1 MYFCKIK
8 IDDLSTFEIMTT
20 ANYTEDQVRDIART
34 ILHLEE
40 TETAK
45 AGVGQLTSFNQL
57 GFPKVKDRPDGWYL
71 PNETFFPALILEV
84 KGSNVK
90 LGDKERTEL
99 LKNIRIVQS
108 RYKHVVGLLY
118 NGFELEVYKD
128 GELIS
133 VEGELMDKEHY
144 LGLFATNGINKML
157 IYSLTHS
164 INDTLHFDFLIK
176 NLYHRM
182 IFTACALVAKRYGAT
197 LSKGMSFGLFTT
209 SVRETLEN
217 SLSEDLSKNKKLQ
230 ILIDVFSEI
239 KLNTHCKQAA
249 IDQFIEDVTKISDNI
264 NSDFWNGEDVMAIFF
279 NEFNRYKAKSE
290 SGQVFTPDHIT
301 SFMYQITETTKH
313 DTVLDAACG
322 SGAFLVKSMCNMIK
336 EAGGI
341 RTQEARE
348 IAQTQLF
355 GIEYDREIFAL
366 ACANMLIHKDGKTN
380 LEHMDSRSFDAS
392 VWIRGKNI
400 TRVLMNPPFEN
411 KYGCLDIVENV
422 LNNVPRGTV
431 CAFILP
437 DNKLEKA
444 RGRVRRWMQTH
455 RLTKII
461 KLPKEIFSGVTTSI
475 FVFVV
480 GTPQLKQEIFT
491 CYMAEDGL
499 ETIKNQGRQDIR
511 GRWEAIEKKWVDIV
525 RKQSGS
531 DTIQWIHPDEHLSYQ
546 EKITVPLP
554 TRADFMKRTLSY
566 ALFKQEIEEAP
577 FFENVSANRLY
588 GSPLKDEYKRI
599 LTPSE
604 KQELPLNTEKWKP
617 FKMGGKDGLFTIS
630 KGNRLTK
637 ADQRDG
643 RINYVGASAFNNGIT
658 NHIGNDDSLCPARTI
673 SVCYNGSI
681 GEAFYQDEPYW
692 ATDDVNVLMPHFP
705 INPSIAIFLA
715 TVIKNESVK
724 YAFNNKWTK
733 ELMEQSEIVLPAKS
747 DGTPDFD
754 YMEKY
759 IQSLPYSRFF

>member
-1 MYFCKIK
+1 MAS
-8 IDDLSTFEIMTT
+8 D
-20 ANYTEDQVRDIART
+20 NYTEDQVRDIARAK
-34 ILHLEE
+34 LHLEE
-40 TETAK
+40 TESAQ

-57 GFPKVKDRPDGWYL
+57 GFRGVKDRPDGWYL
-71 PNETFFPALILEV
+71 PNETYYPALILEV
-84 KGSNVK
+84 KGSNIK
-90 LGDKERTEL
+90 LGDREREEL
-99 LKNIRIVQS
+99 LKNIRIVQT
-108 RYKHVVGLLY
+108 RYKHIVGLLY

-128 GELIS
+128 GERIDGES
-133 VEGELMDKEHY
+133 ELMDKEHY
-144 LGLFATNGINKML
+144 FGLFATNRINKML

-197 LSKGMSFGLFTT
+197 LVKGMSFELFST
-209 SVRETLEN
+209 SIRETLEN
-217 SLSEDLSKNKKLQ
+217 SLSEDLAKNKKLQ

-239 KLNTHCKQAA
+239 KLNTHCKQEA
-249 IDQFIEDVTKISDNI
+249 INQFIEDVSKISDNI

-301 SFMYQITETTKH
+301 SFMYQITDTTKQ

-348 IAQTQLF
+348 IAQTQLY
-355 GIEYDREIFAL
+355 GIEFDREIYAL

-380 LEHMDSRSFDAS
+380 LEHMDSRSAEAGW
-392 VWIRGKNI
+392 WIRQKPI

-422 LNNVPRGTV
+422 LNNVPKGTV

-444 RGRVRRWMQTH
+444 RGRVRRWMQIH

-475 FVFVV
+475 FIFIV
-480 GTPQLKQEIFT
+480 GTPQKKQEIFT

-511 GRWEAIEKKWVDIV
+511 GRWETIEQQWVNII
-525 RKQSGS
+525 RKQTGS
-531 DTIQWIHPDEHLSYQ
+531 DTIQWIRPDEHLSYQ
-546 EKITVPLP
+546 EAIIVPRP
-554 TRADFMKRTLSY
+554 RRPDFMKRALAY
-566 ALFKQEIEEAP
+566 ALFKKEIDEAS
-577 FFENVSANRLY
+577 FFQNVSENRLY
-588 GSPLKDEYKRI
+588 GTPLADEYKCI
-599 LTPSE
+599 LAPTGKPE
-604 KQELPLNTEKWKP
+604 IPLNTDEWKS
-617 FKMGGKDGLFTIS
+617 FCLGGKDGLFTIA
-630 KGNRLTK
+630 KGCRLTK
-637 ADQRDG
+637 ADQREG

-658 NHIGNDDSLCPARTI
+658 NHIGNDDQLCQPGTI

-681 GEAFYQDEPYW
+681 GEAFFQDKPYW
-692 ATDDVNVLMPHFP
+692 ATDDVNVLMPKFRLTP
-705 INPSIAIFLA
+705 YIAIFIA

-733 ELMEQSEIVLPAKS
+733 DLMERSEIYLPAKS

-754 YMEKY
+754 FMESY
-759 IQSLPYSRFF
+759 VQSLPYSRFF

>member
-1 MYFCKIK
+1 M
-8 IDDLSTFEIMTT
+8 SNTT
-20 ANYTEDQVRDIART
+20 YTEDQVRDIAR
-34 ILHLEE
+34 IKLHLEE
-40 TETAK
+40 TESAK

-57 GFPKVKDRPDGWYL
+57 GFRGVKDRPDGWYL
-71 PNETFFPALILEV
+71 PNETHYPALVFEA
-84 KGSNVK
+84 KGSNIK
-90 LGDKERTEL
+90 LGDKEREEL
-99 LKNIRIVQS
+99 LKNIGIVQT
-108 RYKHVVGLLY
+108 RYQHVVGILY

-128 GELIS
+128 GELVS
-133 VEGELMDKEHY
+133 GENELLDKEHY

-197 LSKGMSFGLFTT
+197 LAQGMSFGLFTT
-209 SVRETLEN
+209 SIRETLE
-217 SLSEDLSKNKKLQ
+217 SALSEDLAKNKKLQ

-239 KLNTHCKQAA
+239 KLNTHCKQDA
-249 IDQFIEDVTKISDNI
+249 INQFIEDVTKISDNI

-301 SFMYQITETTKH
+301 SFMYQITDTTKQ

-322 SGAFLVKSMCNMIK
+322 SGAFLVKAMCNMIK
-336 EAGGI
+336 EAGGV

-355 GIEYDREIFAL
+355 GIEFDREIYAL

-380 LEHMDSRSFDAS
+380 LEHMDSRSAEAG
-392 VWIRGKNI
+392 WWMREKPI

-422 LNNVPRGTV
+422 LDNVSKGTI

-444 RGRVRRWMQTH
+444 RGRVRRWMQRH

-499 ETIKNQGRQDIR
+499 QTIKNQGRHDIR
-511 GRWEAIEKKWVDIV
+511 GRWETIEQRWVDIV
-525 RKQSGS
+525 RKQTGS

-546 EKITVPLP
+546 EDIKVPMP
-554 TRADFMKRTLSY
+554 TRADFMRRTLAY
-566 ALFKQEIEEAP
+566 ALFKQGIEEQP
-577 FFENVSANRLY
+577 FFENVSENRLY
-588 GSPLKDEYKRI
+588 GTPLAEEYKEI
-599 LTPSE
+599 LAPIDSPE
-604 KQELPLNTEKWKP
+604 ILLNTNQWEN
-617 FKMGGKDGLFTIS
+617 FRLGGVDGLFKIS
-630 KGNRLTK
+630 KGSRLTK

-658 NHIGNDDSLCPARTI
+658 NHIGNDDQLCEAGTI

-681 GEAFYQDEPYW
+681 GEAFYQDESYW
-692 ATDDVNVLMPHFP
+692 ATDDVNVLIPRFRLTP
-705 INPSIAIFLA
+705 YIAIFIA
-715 TVIKNESVK
+715 TVIKNESIK

-733 ELMEQSEIVLPAKS
+733 ELMERSEIALPAKA

-754 YMEKY
+754 FMERY
-759 IQSLPYSRFF
+759 IKSLPYSRFLVKP

>member
-1 MYFCKIK
+1 MGSLF
-8 IDDLSTFEIMTT
+8 
-20 ANYTEDQVRDIART
+20 YTEDQVRDIART
-34 ILHLEE
+34 KLHLEE
-40 TETAK
+40 TESAK

-57 GFPKVKDRPDGWYL
+57 GFCGIKDRPDGWYL
-71 PNETFFPALILEV
+71 PNETHYPALVLEV
-84 KGSNVK
+84 KSSNIK
-90 LGDKERTEL
+90 FGKKERDEL
-99 LKNIRIVQS
+99 LKNIHIVQT
-108 RYKHVVGLLY
+108 RYMHVVGLLY

-128 GELIS
+128 GEQVVCEI
-133 VEGELMDKEHY
+133 ELMDKEHY
-144 LGLFATNGINKML
+144 LGLFSTNRINKLL

-197 LSKGMSFGLFTT
+197 LVKGMSFNLFKA
-209 SVRETLEN
+209 SIRETLES
-217 SLSEDLSKNKKLQ
+217 SLSEDLTKNKKLQ
-230 ILIDVFSEI
+230 ILLEVFSEI
-239 KLNTHCKQAA
+239 KLNTQCKQEA
-249 IDQFIEDVTKISDNI
+249 INQFIDDVSRISDNI

-301 SFMYQITETTKH
+301 SFMYQITDTTKQ
-313 DTVLDAACG
+313 DTILDAACG

-336 EAGGI
+336 EVGGV

-348 IAQTQLF
+348 IAQTQLY
-355 GIEYDREIFAL
+355 GIEFDREIYAL

-380 LEHMDSRSFDAS
+380 LEHMDSRSIEAGW
-392 VWIRGKNI
+392 WIRQKPI
-400 TRVLMNPPFEN
+400 TKVLMNPPFEN

-422 LNNVPRGTV
+422 LNNVPKGTV

-444 RGRVRRWMQTH
+444 RGRVRRWMQNH

-461 KLPKEIFSGVTTSI
+461 KLPKDIFSGVTTSI
-475 FVFVV
+475 FMFVV
-480 GTPQLKQEIFT
+480 GTPQCRQEIFT

-511 GRWEAIEKKWVDIV
+511 GRWETIEEKWVDIV
-525 RKQSGS
+525 RKQTGS
-531 DTIQWIHPDEHLSYQ
+531 DTIQWIKPDEHLSYQ
-546 EKITVPLP
+546 EDIKVPMP
-554 TRADFMKRTLSY
+554 TRADFMKRTLAY
-566 ALFKQEIEEAP
+566 ALFKHKIEEVP
-577 FFENVSANRLY
+577 FFENVSENRLY
-588 GSPLKDEYKRI
+588 GTPLNEEYKEI
-599 LTPSE
+599 LAPSFN
-604 KQELPLNTEKWKP
+604 QEIPLNTNEWKG
-617 FKMGGKDGLFTIS
+617 FRMGGKDSILFTIT
-630 KGNRLTK
+630 KGSRLTK

-658 NHIGNDDSLCPARTI
+658 NHIGNDDELCEAGTI

-692 ATDDVNVLMPHFP
+692 ATDDVNVLKPKFKLTP
-705 INPSIAIFLA
+705 YIAIFIA
-715 TVIKNESVK
+715 TVIKNESIK

-733 ELMEQSEIVLPAKS
+733 ELMEQSEIVLPAKA

-754 YMEKY
+754 FMEHY
-759 IQSLPYSRFF
+759 IKSLPYSKFF

>member
-1 MYFCKIK
+1 MA
-8 IDDLSTFEIMTT
+8 STI
-20 ANYTEDQVRDIART
+20 YTEDQVRDIART
-34 ILHLEE
+34 KLHLEE
-40 TETAK
+40 TESAK

-57 GFPKVKDRPDGWYL
+57 GFYGIKDRPDGWYL
-71 PNETFFPALILEV
+71 PNEIYYPALVLEV
-84 KGSNVK
+84 KSSNIKFGS
-90 LGDKERTEL
+90 KEREEL
-99 LKNIRIVQS
+99 LKNIHIVQT

-128 GELIS
+128 DELVIGEN
-133 VEGELMDKEHY
+133 ELLDKEHY
-144 LGLFATNGINKML
+144 LGLFSTNRINKLL

-197 LSKGMSFGLFTT
+197 LVKGMSFNLFTT
-209 SVRETLEN
+209 SIRETLES
-217 SLSEDLSKNKKLQ
+217 SLTEDLTRNKKLQ
-230 ILIDVFSEI
+230 ILLDVFSEI
-239 KLNTHCKQAA
+239 KLNTQCKQEA
-249 IDQFIEDVTKISDNI
+249 INQFIEDVSKISDNI

-301 SFMYQITETTKH
+301 SFMYQITETTKQ
-313 DTVLDAACG
+313 DKILDAACG

-348 IAQTQLF
+348 IAQTQLY
-355 GIEYDREIFAL
+355 GIEFDREIYAL

-380 LEHMDSRSFDAS
+380 LEHMDSRSVEAGW
-392 VWIRGKNI
+392 WIHQKPI
-400 TRVLMNPPFEN
+400 TKVLMNPPFEN

-422 LNNVPRGTV
+422 LNNVPKGTV

-444 RGRVRRWMQTH
+444 RGRVRRWMQNH

-475 FVFVV
+475 FMFVV
-480 GTPQLKQEIFT
+480 GIPQHKQEIFT
-491 CYMAEDGL
+491 CYMVEDGL

-511 GRWEAIEKKWVDIV
+511 GRWEAIEQQWVDIV
-525 RKQSGS
+525 SKQTGS
-531 DTIQWIHPDEHLSYQ
+531 DTIQWIKPDEHLSYQ
-546 EKITVPLP
+546 EKIEVPMP
-554 TRADFMKRTLSY
+554 TRADFMKRTLAY
-566 ALFKQEIEEAP
+566 ALFKQNIEETP
-577 FFENVSANRLY
+577 FFENVSENRLY
-588 GSPLKDEYKRI
+588 GSPLKEEYKAI
-599 LTPSE
+599 LASSNN
-604 KQELPLNTEKWKP
+604 QEIPLCTDRWKS
-617 FKMGGKDGLFTIS
+617 FCLGGKNSVLFTIT
-630 KGNRLTK
+630 KGSRLTK
-637 ADQRDG
+637 ADQYEG

-658 NHIGNDDSLCPARTI
+658 NHIGNDDELCEAGTI

-681 GEAFYQDEPYW
+681 GEAFYQDQPYW
-692 ATDDVNVLMPHFP
+692 ATDDVNVLKPKFILTP
-705 INPSIAIFLA
+705 YIAIFIA
-715 TVIKNESVK
+715 TVIKNESIK

-754 YMEKY
+754 FMEQY
-759 IQSLPYSRFF
+759 IKSLPYSKFF

>member
-1 MYFCKIK
+1 MAA
-8 IDDLSTFEIMTT
+8 TV
-20 ANYTEDQVRDIART
+20 YTEDQVRDMARAK
-34 ILHLEE
+34 LHLEASE
-40 TETAK
+40 SAK

-57 GFPKVKDRPDGWYL
+57 GFRGVKDRPDGWYL
-71 PNETFFPALILEV
+71 PNETSYPALVVET
-84 KGSNVK
+84 KSSTTK
-90 LGDKERTEL
+90 LGDAEREEL
-99 LKNIRIVQS
+99 MKNMRIVQT
-108 RYKHVVGLLY
+108 RYKHVVGLLF

-128 GELIS
+128 GERLAGES
-133 VEGELMDKEHY
+133 ELMDKEHY
-144 LGLFATNGINKML
+144 LGLFSTNRINKMQ
-157 IYSLTHS
+157 IYTLTHS

-182 IFTACALVAKRYGAT
+182 IFTACALVAKRYGAP
-197 LSKGMSFGLFTT
+197 LIRGMSYGLFTT
-209 SVRETLEN
+209 AIRETLEQ
-217 SLSEDLSKNKKLQ
+217 SLSADLAKNKKLQ
-230 ILIDVFSEI
+230 ILLDVFSEI
-239 KLNTHCKQAA
+239 KLNTRCKQEA
-249 IDQFIEDVTKISDNI
+249 INQFIDDVTKISDNI

-301 SFMYQITETTKH
+301 SFMYQITGTSKQ

-336 EAGGI
+336 EAGGV

-348 IAQTQLF
+348 IAQTQLY
-355 GIEYDREIFAL
+355 GIEYDREIYAL

-380 LEHMDSRSFDAS
+380 LELMDSRSVDAAWWMS
-392 VWIRGKNI
+392 QKPI

-422 LNNVPRGTV
+422 LTHVPKGAV

-444 RGRVRRWMQTH
+444 RGRVRRWMQSH
-455 RLTKII
+455 RLEKII
-461 KLPKEIFSGVTTSI
+461 KLPKDIFSGVTTSI
-475 FVFVV
+475 FIFTT
-480 GTPQLKQEIFT
+480 GSPQKRQEIFA

-511 GRWEAIEKKWVDIV
+511 GRWEAIERRWVEIV
-525 RKQSGS
+525 RKQTGS
-531 DTIQWIHPDEHLSYQ
+531 DTIQWLRPDEHLSYQ
-546 EKITVPLP
+546 EDIRVPLP
-554 TRADFMKRTLSY
+554 TRADFMRRTLAY
-566 ALFKQEIEEAP
+566 ALFKQHIEEAP
-577 FFENVSANRLY
+577 FFQNVSENRLY
-588 GSPLKDEYKRI
+588 GTPLRTEYQQI

-604 KQELPLNTEKWKP
+604 QPEMTLDTSVWQSFRL
-617 FKMGGKDGLFTIS
+617 GGDDGLFEIT
-630 KGNRLTK
+630 KGTRLTK

-658 NHIGNDDSLCPARTI
+658 NHIGNDEALSPAGTI

-681 GEAFYQDEPYW
+681 GEAFYQDQPYW
-692 ATDDVNVLMPHFP
+692 ATDDVNVLHPRFRLTP
-705 INPSIAIFLA
+705 ATAIFIA

-733 ELMEQSEIVLPAKS
+733 DLMEKSEIALPAKA
-747 DGTPDFD
+747 DGSPDFCF
-754 YMEKY
+754 MEQY
-759 IQSLPYSRFF
+759 IHSLPYARFI

>member
-1 MYFCKIK
+1 M
-8 IDDLSTFEIMTT
+8 STAI
-20 ANYTEDQVRDIART
+20 YTEDQVRDIARET
-34 ILHLEE
+34 LHLEE

-57 GFPKVKDRPDGWYL
+57 GFPGVKDRPDGWYL
-71 PNETFFPALILEV
+71 PNETYFPALVLEV
-84 KGSNVK
+84 KGSSIK
-90 LGDKERTEL
+90 LGEKEREEL
-99 LKNIRIVQS
+99 KKNMLIVQT
-108 RYKHVVGLLY
+108 RYKQVIGLLY

-128 GELIS
+128 NELIADE
-133 VEGELMDKEHY
+133 VGLMDKEHY

-182 IFTACALVAKRYGAT
+182 IFTACALVAKRFGAT
-197 LSKGMSFGLFTT
+197 LVKGMSFGLFST
-209 SVRETLEN
+209 SIRETLEK
-217 SLSEDLSKNKKLQ
+217 SLSGDLSMNKKLQ

-239 KLNTHCKQAA
+239 KLNAHCKQDA
-249 IDQFIEDVTKISDNI
+249 INQFIEDISKISDNI

-279 NEFNRYKAKSE
+279 NEFNRYKTKSE

-301 SFMYQITETTKH
+301 SFMYQITETSKH

-322 SGAFLVKSMCNMIK
+322 SGAFLVKAMCNMIK

-341 RTQEARE
+341 RTQEAHE
-348 IAQTQLF
+348 IARTQLY
-355 GIEYDREIFAL
+355 GIEFDREIYAL

-380 LEHMDSRSFDAS
+380 LEHMDSRSADAAWWMRQKS
-392 VWIRGKNI
+392 I

-422 LNNVPRGTV
+422 LYNVPRGTV

-444 RGRVRRWMQTH
+444 RGRVRRWLQTH

-475 FVFVV
+475 FIFNV
-480 GTPQLKQEIFT
+480 GTPQNKQDIFT

-511 GRWEAIEKKWVDIV
+511 GRWDAIEKQWVEIV
-525 RKQSGS
+525 RKQTGS
-531 DTIQWIHPDEHLSYQ
+531 DTIQWIHPNEHLSYQ
-546 EKITVPLP
+546 ENIQVPLP
-554 TRADFMKRTLSY
+554 TRSDFMKRTLSY
-566 ALFKQEIEEAP
+566 ALFKQEIDEDM
-577 FFENVSANRLY
+577 FFKSVSANRLY
-588 GSPLKDEYKRI
+588 GSPLNDEYSRI
-599 LTPSE
+599 LVPSDKTE
-604 KQELPLNTEKWKP
+604 MMLNANCWKK
-617 FKMGGKDGLFTIS
+617 FRLGGTDGLFSIS
-630 KGNRLTK
+630 KGCRLTK

-658 NHIGNDDSLCPARTI
+658 NHIGNDDALCPAGTI

-692 ATDDVNVLMPHFP
+692 ATDDVNVLTPRFHLTP
-705 INPSIAIFLA
+705 YIAIFIA

-733 ELMEQSEIVLPAKS
+733 ELMEQSEIELPARS
-747 DGTPDFD
+747 DGSPDFNF
-754 YMEKY
+754 MEQY
-759 IQSLPYSRFF
+759 ILSLPYSRFF

>member
-1 MYFCKIK
+1 M
-8 IDDLSTFEIMTT
+8 
-20 ANYTEDQVRDIART
+20 ANAVYTEDQVRDIART
-34 ILHLEE
+34 RLHLEE
-40 TETAK
+40 TESAK

-57 GFPKVKDRPDGWYL
+57 GFRGIKDRPDGWYL
-71 PNETFFPALILEV
+71 PNETHYPALVLEV

-90 LGDKERTEL
+90 LGEKEREEI
-99 LKNIRIVQS
+99 LKNINIVKS
-108 RYKHVVGLLY
+108 RYKQVVGILY
-118 NGFELEVYKD
+118 NGYELEVYKN
-128 GELIS
+128 GER
-133 VEGELMDKEHY
+133 VEVEHELLDKERY
-144 LGLFATNGINKML
+144 LSLFAANRINKML

-197 LSKGMSFGLFTT
+197 LTKGMSFRLFAT
-209 SVRETLEN
+209 SVRETLEG
-217 SLSEDLSKNKKLQ
+217 SLTEDLAKNKKLQ
-230 ILIDVFSEI
+230 ILLDVFSEI
-239 KLNTHCKQAA
+239 KLNTNCPQDA
-249 IDQFIEDVTKISDNI
+249 INQFIEDVSKISDNI

-301 SFMYQITETTKH
+301 SFMYQITDTTKQ

-322 SGAFLVKSMCNMIK
+322 SGAFLVKSMCNMVK
-336 EAGGI
+336 EAGGV

-355 GIEYDREIFAL
+355 GIEFDREIYAL

-380 LEHMDSRSFDAS
+380 LEHMDSRSAEAGA
-392 VWIRGKNI
+392 WIRQKPI

-422 LNNVPRGTV
+422 LNNVPKGCI

-444 RGRVRRWMQTH
+444 RGRVHRWMLKH

-475 FVFVV
+475 FVFNV
-480 GTPQLKQEIFT
+480 GTPQNKQEVFT

-499 ETIKNQGRQDIR
+499 ETIKNQGRHDIR
-511 GRWEAIEKKWVDIV
+511 GRWEEIERQWVEIV
-525 RKQSGS
+525 RKQTGS
-531 DTIQWIHPDEHLSYQ
+531 DTIKWIHPDNHLCYQ
-546 EKITVPLP
+546 EDIEVPMP
-554 TRADFMKRTLSY
+554 TRSDFMKRTLAYS
-566 ALFKQEIEEAP
+566 LFKLGIDESS
-577 FFENVSANRLY
+577 FLKNVSENRLY
-588 GSPLKDEYKRI
+588 GTPLEDEYAQI
-599 LTPSE
+599 LAPALEPEIIIDTNS
-604 KQELPLNTEKWKP
+604 WKH
-617 FKMGGKDGLFTIS
+617 FRLGGKEGLFLIT
-630 KGNRLTK
+630 KGSRLTK
-637 ADQRDG
+637 AEQRDG

-658 NHIGNDDSLCPARTI
+658 NHIGNDDQICQPGTI

-692 ATDDVNVLMPHFP
+692 ATDDVNVLTPKFHLTP
-705 INPSIAIFLA
+705 YIAIFIA
-715 TVIKNESVK
+715 TVIKNESVRF
-724 YAFNNKWTK
+724 AFNNKWTK
-733 ELMEQSEIVLPAKS
+733 ELMERSEIALPATV
-747 DGTPDFD
+747 DGSPDFD
-754 YMEKY
+754 FMERY
-759 IQSLPYSRFF
+759 IRSLPYSRYF

>member
-1 MYFCKIK
+1 MASV
-8 IDDLSTFEIMTT
+8 LL
-20 ANYTEDQVRDIART
+20 TEDKVSEIAQQK
-34 ILHLEE
+34 LHLEE
-40 TETAK
+40 TESAR

-57 GFPKVKDRPDGWYL
+57 GFKGVKDRPDGWYL
-71 PNETFFPALILEV
+71 PNETHYPALILEV
-84 KGSNVK
+84 KASNIK
-90 LGDKERTEL
+90 FGDKEREEL
-99 LKNIRIVQS
+99 LKNVRIVQS
-108 RYKHVVGLLY
+108 RYKHVIGLLY
-118 NGFELEVYKD
+118 NGYELEVYKD
-128 GELIS
+128 GKRVEAKEEL
-133 VEGELMDKEHY
+133 LDKEYY
-144 LGLFATNGINKML
+144 LSMFATNRINKML

-197 LSKGMSFGLFTT
+197 LVKGMSFTLFTT
-209 SVRETLEN
+209 SIRETLEK
-217 SLSEDLSKNKKLQ
+217 SLSDDLSKNKKLQ
-230 ILIDVFSEI
+230 TLIDVFSEI
-239 KLNTHCKQAA
+239 RLNAQCKQAA
-249 IDQFIEDVTKISDNI
+249 IDQFIEDVGKISDNI

-301 SFMYQITETTKH
+301 SFMYQITETSKN

-322 SGAFLVKSMCNMIK
+322 SGAFLVKAMCNMIK

-341 RTQEARE
+341 RTKEATE
-348 IAQTQLF
+348 IAQTQLY
-355 GIEYDREIFAL
+355 GIEFDREIYAL

-380 LEHMDSRSFDAS
+380 LEHLDSRLPETGW
-392 VWIRGKNI
+392 WIRQKPI
-400 TRVLMNPPFEN
+400 TKVLMNPPFEN

-444 RGRVRRWMQTH
+444 RGRARRWMQGH

-475 FVFVV
+475 FLFTT
-480 GTPQLKQEIFT
+480 GIGQKDHEIFT

-511 GRWEAIEKKWVDIV
+511 GRWESIERKWVDIV
-525 RKQSGS
+525 RRQSGS
-531 DTIQWIHPDEHLSYQ
+531 DTIQWIKPNEHLSYQ
-546 EKITVPLP
+546 EDIHVPMP
-554 TRADFMKRTLSY
+554 TQADFMKRTLAY
-566 ALFKQEIEEAP
+566 ALFKQDIEEAP
-577 FFENVSANRLY
+577 FFENVRDNRLY
-588 GSPLKDEYKRI
+588 GSPLKEEYKSI
-599 LTPSE
+599 LDFSGFRE
-604 KQELPLNTEKWKP
+604 IPLDSDHWKP
-617 FKMGGKDGLFTIS
+617 FLLGGEKGLFTIS
-630 KGNRLTK
+630 KGSRLTR

-658 NHIGNDDSLCPARTI
+658 NHIGNDDQISQAGTI

-692 ATDDVNVLMPHFP
+692 ATDDVNVLTPKFTLTP
-705 INPSIAIFLA
+705 AIAIFIA

-733 ELMEQSEIVLPAKS
+733 ELMEQSEISLPAKA
-747 DGTPDFD
+747 DGTPDYDF
-754 YMEKY
+754 MERY
-759 IQSLPYSRFF
+759 IKSLPYSRFF

>member
-1 MYFCKIK
+1 MA
-8 IDDLSTFEIMTT
+8 S
-20 ANYTEDQVRDIART
+20 ANYTEDQVRDIARKK
-34 ILHLEE
+34 LHLEE
-40 TETAK
+40 TESAK

-57 GFPKVKDRPDGWYL
+57 GFRGVKDRPDGWYL
-71 PNETFFPALILEV
+71 PNETHYPALVLEV
-84 KGSNVK
+84 KSSNIK
-90 LGDKERTEL
+90 LGDKEREEL
-99 LKNIRIVQS
+99 LKNIRIVQT

-118 NGFELEVYKD
+118 NGYELEVYKNEEQILD
-128 GELIS
+128 EN
-133 VEGELMDKEHY
+133 ELMDKEHY
-144 LGLFATNGINKML
+144 LGLFATNRINKLL

-197 LSKGMSFGLFTT
+197 LVKGMSFMLFTT
-209 SVRETLEN
+209 SIRETLES
-217 SLSEDLSKNKKLQ
+217 SLSEDLAKNKKLQ
-230 ILIDVFSEI
+230 ILLDVFSEI
-239 KLNTHCKQAA
+239 KLNTQCKQEA
-249 IDQFIEDVTKISDNI
+249 INQFIEDVSKISDNI

-301 SFMYQITETTKH
+301 SFMYQITDTTKQ
-313 DTVLDAACG
+313 DTILDAACG

-336 EAGGI
+336 EAGGV

-348 IAQTQLF
+348 IAQAQLY
-355 GIEYDREIFAL
+355 GIEYDREIYAL

-380 LEHMDSRSFDAS
+380 LEHMDSRSVDAGW
-392 VWIRGKNI
+392 WIRQKPI
-400 TRVLMNPPFEN
+400 TKVLMNPPFEN

-422 LNNVPRGTV
+422 LNNVPKGTI

-444 RGRVRRWMQTH
+444 RGRVRRWMQSH

-475 FVFVV
+475 FMFTV
-480 GTPQLKQEIFT
+480 GTPQHKQEIFT
-491 CYMAEDGL
+491 CFMAEDGL

-511 GRWEAIEKKWVDIV
+511 GRWETIEQQWVEIV
-525 RKQSGS
+525 RKQTGS
-531 DTIQWIHPDEHLSYQ
+531 DTIQWIKPDEHLSYQ
-546 EKITVPLP
+546 EDIKVPMP
-554 TRADFMKRTLSY
+554 TRADFMKRTLAY
-566 ALFKQEIEEAP
+566 ALFKQNIEESP
-577 FFENVSANRLY
+577 FFENVSENRLY
-588 GSPLKDEYKRI
+588 GSPLNDEYKDI
-599 LTPSE
+599 LALSNDPE
-604 KQELPLNTEKWKP
+604 IPLNTDLWKS
-617 FKMGGKDGLFTIS
+617 FRLGGKDSILFTIA
-630 KGNRLTK
+630 KGSRLTK
-637 ADQRDG
+637 ADQYEG

-658 NHIGNDDSLCPARTI
+658 NHIGNDDQLCQAGTI

-692 ATDDVNVLMPHFP
+692 ATDDVNVLMPKFRITP
-705 INPSIAIFLA
+705 YIAIFVA
-715 TVIKNESVK
+715 TVIKNESIK

-733 ELMEQSEIVLPAKS
+733 ELMEQSEIMLPAKA

-754 YMEKY
+754 FMERY
-759 IQSLPYSRFF
+759 IKSLPYSKFF

>member
-1 MYFCKIK
+1 MG
-8 IDDLSTFEIMTT
+8 ST
-20 ANYTEDQVRDIART
+20 NYTEDQVRDIARMK
-34 ILHLEE
+34 LHLEE
-40 TETAK
+40 TESAK

-57 GFPKVKDRPDGWYL
+57 GFRGVKDRPDGWYL
-71 PNETFFPALILEV
+71 PNETHYPALILEV
-84 KGSNVK
+84 KGSNIK
-90 LGDKERTEL
+90 LGDKERDEL
-99 LKNIRIVQS
+99 LKNVRIVQT
-108 RYKHVVGLLY
+108 RYRHVVGILF

-128 GELIS
+128 GE
-133 VEGELMDKEHY
+133 VVPGESELLDKEHY

-197 LSKGMSFGLFTT
+197 LIRGMSFGLFST
-209 SVRETLEN
+209 SIRETLERA
-217 SLSEDLSKNKKLQ
+217 LSEDLVKNKKLQ

-239 KLNTHCKQAA
+239 KLNTHCKQDA
-249 IDQFIEDVTKISDNI
+249 INQFIEDITKISDNI

-301 SFMYQITETTKH
+301 SFMYQITDTTRQ

-322 SGAFLVKSMCNMIK
+322 SGAFLVKAMCNMIK
-336 EAGGI
+336 EAGGV

-355 GIEYDREIFAL
+355 GIEFDREIYAL

-380 LEHMDSRSFDAS
+380 LEHMDSRSAEAG
-392 VWIRGKNI
+392 WWMREKPI

-422 LNNVPRGTV
+422 LDNVPKGTV

-444 RGRVRRWMQTH
+444 RGRVRRWMQSH

-480 GTPQLKQEIFT
+480 GIPQLKQEIFT
-491 CYMAEDGL
+491 CYMEEDGL
-499 ETIKNQGRQDIR
+499 ETIKNQGRHDIR
-511 GRWEAIEKKWVDIV
+511 GRWEAIEQRWVDIV
-525 RKQSGS
+525 RKQTGS
-531 DTIQWIHPDEHLSYQ
+531 DTIQWIRPDEHLSYQ
-546 EKITVPLP
+546 EDIKVPMP
-554 TRADFMKRTLSY
+554 TRADFMKRALAY
-566 ALFKQEIEEAP
+566 ALFKQGIEEQP
-577 FFENVSANRLY
+577 FFENVSENRLY
-588 GSPLKDEYKRI
+588 GTPLADEYKQI
-599 LTPSE
+599 LAPAESPDI
-604 KQELPLNTEKWKP
+604 PLHTDRWRH
-617 FKMGGKDGLFTIS
+617 FRLGGADGLFTIK
-630 KGNRLTK
+630 KGSRLTK

-643 RINYVGASAFNNGIT
+643 RINYVGASAFNTGIT
-658 NHIGNDDSLCPARTI
+658 NHIGNDDELCEAGTI

-692 ATDDVNVLMPHFP
+692 ATDDVNVLMPRFRLTP
-705 INPSIAIFLA
+705 YIAIFLA
-715 TVIKNESVK
+715 TVIKNESIK

-733 ELMEQSEIVLPAKS
+733 ELMERSEIALPAQS
-747 DGTPDFD
+747 DGTPDYDF
-754 YMEKY
+754 MEQY
-759 IQSLPYSRFF
+759 IKSLPYSAFFGKSV

>member
-1 MYFCKIK
+1 M
-8 IDDLSTFEIMTT
+8 
-20 ANYTEDQVRDIART
+20 ART
-34 ILHLEE
+34 KLHLEE
-40 TETAK
+40 SESAR

-57 GFPKVKDRPDGWYL
+57 GFRGVKDRPDGWYL
-71 PNETFFPALILEV
+71 PHETHYPALILEV

-90 LGDKERTEL
+90 LSDKERGEL
-99 LKNIRIVQS
+99 LKNVRIVQT

-118 NGFELEVYKD
+118 NGFELEVFKD
-128 GELIS
+128 GEQIT
-133 VEGELMDKEHY
+133 GENELKDKEYY
-144 LGLFATNGINKML
+144 LGLFASNRINKML

-197 LSKGMSFGLFTT
+197 LVCGMSFGLFTT
-209 SVRETLEN
+209 SIRETLERA
-217 SLSEDLSKNKKLQ
+217 LSGDLAKNKKLQ

-239 KLNTHCKQAA
+239 KLNTHCKQEA
-249 IDQFIEDVTKISDNI
+249 INQFIEDVTRISDNI

-301 SFMYQITETTKH
+301 SFMYKITETTKQ

-322 SGAFLVKSMCNMIK
+322 SGAFLVKAMCNMIK
-336 EAGGI
+336 EAGGV

-348 IAQTQLF
+348 IAQTQLY
-355 GIEYDREIFAL
+355 GIEYDREIYAL

-380 LEHMDSRSFDAS
+380 LEHMDSRSVEAGW
-392 VWIRGKNI
+392 WIREKPV

-422 LNNVPRGTV
+422 LDNVPRGTV

-461 KLPKEIFSGVTTSI
+461 KLPKEVFSGVTTSI
-475 FVFVV
+475 FIFIV
-480 GTPQLKQEIFT
+480 GTPQHKHEIFT

-499 ETIKNQGRQDIR
+499 ETIKNQGRHDIR
-511 GRWEAIEKKWVDIV
+511 GRWEAIEQRWVDIV
-525 RKQSGS
+525 LKQAGS

-546 EKITVPLP
+546 EDIKVPLP
-554 TRADFMKRTLSY
+554 TVEDFMRRALAY

-588 GSPLKDEYKRI
+588 RTPLKEEYKAI
-599 LTPSE
+599 LAPSE
-604 KQELPLNTEKWKP
+604 EVEMPLDTDQWKR
-617 FKMGGKDGLFTIS
+617 FRLGGEGGLFTIV
-630 KGNRLTK
+630 KGSRLTK

-658 NHIGNDDSLCPARTI
+658 NHIGNDDQLQPAHTI

-681 GEAFYQDEPYW
+681 GEAFYQDKPYW
-692 ATDDVNVLMPHFP
+692 ATDDVNVLVPRFRLTP
-705 INPSIAIFLA
+705 YIAIFIA

-733 ELMEQSEIVLPAKS
+733 DLMEQSDIFLPATP
-747 DGTPDFD
+747 DGKPDFD
-754 YMEKY
+754 FMEHY
-759 IQSLPYSRFF
+759 IKSLPYSRFF

>member
-1 MYFCKIK
+1 MA
-8 IDDLSTFEIMTT
+8 S
-20 ANYTEDQVRDIART
+20 ANYTEDQVRDIAKMK
-34 ILHLEE
+34 LHLEE
-40 TETAK
+40 TESAK

-57 GFPKVKDRPDGWYL
+57 GFRGVKDRPDGWYL
-71 PNETFFPALILEV
+71 PNETHYPALVLEV
-84 KGSNVK
+84 KGSNIK
-90 LGDKERTEL
+90 LGNKEREEL
-99 LKNIRIVQS
+99 LKNIRIVQT

-118 NGFELEVYKD
+118 NGYEIEVYKNEEQVS
-128 GELIS
+128 GES
-133 VEGELMDKEHY
+133 ELMDKEHY
-144 LGLFATNGINKML
+144 LGLFATNHINKLL

-197 LSKGMSFGLFTT
+197 LVKGMSFMLFTT
-209 SVRETLEN
+209 SIRETLES
-217 SLSEDLSKNKKLQ
+217 SLSEDLAKNKKLQ
-230 ILIDVFSEI
+230 ILLDVFSEI
-239 KLNTHCKQAA
+239 KLNTQCKQEA
-249 IDQFIEDVTKISDNI
+249 INQFIEDVSKISDNI

-301 SFMYQITETTKH
+301 SFMYQITDTTKQ
-313 DTVLDAACG
+313 DTILDAACG
-322 SGAFLVKSMCNMIK
+322 SGAFLVKAMCNMIK
-336 EAGGI
+336 EAGGV

-355 GIEYDREIFAL
+355 GIEFDREIYAL

-380 LEHMDSRSFDAS
+380 LEHMDSRSVDAGW
-392 VWIRGKNI
+392 WIRQKPI
-400 TRVLMNPPFEN
+400 TKVLMNPPFEN

-422 LNNVPRGTV
+422 LNNVPKGAI

-444 RGRVRRWMQTH
+444 RGRVRRWMQSH

-475 FVFVV
+475 FMFTV
-480 GTPQLKQEIFT
+480 GTPQHKQEIFT

-511 GRWEAIEKKWVDIV
+511 GRWDTIERQWVEIV
-525 RKQSGS
+525 RKQAGS
-531 DTIQWIHPDEHLSYQ
+531 ETIQWIKPDEHLSYQ
-546 EKITVPLP
+546 EDIKVPMP
-554 TRADFMKRTLSY
+554 TRADFMKRTLAY
-566 ALFKQEIEEAP
+566 ALFKQNIEESP
-577 FFENVSANRLY
+577 FFENVSENRLY
-588 GSPLKDEYKRI
+588 GSPLKAEYKDI
-599 LTPSE
+599 LAQSNDPE
-604 KQELPLNTEKWKP
+604 IPLDTDLWKS
-617 FKMGGKDGLFTIS
+617 FRLGGKDSILFTIA
-630 KGNRLTK
+630 KGSRLTK
-637 ADQRDG
+637 ADQHEG

-658 NHIGNDDSLCPARTI
+658 NHIGNDDQLCQAGTI

-692 ATDDVNVLMPHFP
+692 ATDDVNVLMPKFQITP
-705 INPSIAIFLA
+705 YIAIFIA
-715 TVIKNESVK
+715 TVIKNESIK

-733 ELMEQSEIVLPAKS
+733 ELMEQSEIALPAKT

-754 YMEKY
+754 FMERY
-759 IQSLPYSRFF
+759 IKSLPYSKFF